1 MSNFKEASRQ
11 KLRFQTP
18 VGLVTTEQLWDL
30 PLQELDAMA
39 VKLEEDYNKSG
50 KKSFLVAK
58 SKKDKQIKLALDIVI
73 EVLEDKV
80 QERDAAAQAAS
91 DKEHNQK
98 ILERIQ
104 QAKDKEL
111 DGLSVKE
118 LEKLLR

>member
-39 VKLEEDYNKSG
+39 VNLEEDYNKSG

>member
-58 SKKDKQIKLALDIVI
+58 SKKDKQIKLALDIII
-73 EVLEDKV
+73 EVLVDKV